1 MTAERRH
8 GICHGRGQTG
18 IVLDRA
24 LIKGVALRGLK
35 IERAAKIH
43 CAPRPAIGDQ
53 WNCNARSVAACE
65 GGDSPRRK
73 SRVRPDIVDPASVA
87 GPSRNAGWTL
97 TGFHLAPGSLDALQ
111 VIEAVSRLGHRP
123 NGLLGI
129 IFAIANPG
137 QPNLAA
143 CHENFADRLQQLLLA
158 LGLKERAGALTQRP
172 QPSVEPV
179 QNRLVG
185 FALLLHDI
193 QLTGA
198 RRVWIRTSIRTPV
211 VLSETQHGAG
221 QGRPSNT
228 GPNLVERG
236 FSSASRVDAEGG
248 KSSVV
253 RPSQSIRPTV
263 FSRLDDTVP

>member
-1 MTAERRH
+1 MAAERRH
-8 GICHGRGQTG
+8 RVCDGRRQAG

-24 LIKGVALRGLK
+24 LIKGVARRGVK
-35 IERAAKIH
+35 VERATKIH
-43 CAPRPAIGDQ
+43 RAPLLASGNQRH
-53 WNCNARSVAACE
+53 CHARSEAACE
-65 GGDSPRRK
+65 GGDPPGRRLRICPDVIDPTSFAEA
-73 SRVRPDIVDPASVA
+73 SRD
-87 GPSRNAGWTL
+87 AGWIL
-97 TGFHLAPGSLDALQ
+97 ISFHLAPGSLDALQ
-111 VIEAVSRLGHRP
+111 VIEAGSRLGHRP

-198 RRVWIRTSIRTPV
+198 RRVWIRTSIRPPV
-211 VLSETQHGAG
+211 VLSETEHGAG

-236 FSSASRVDAEGG
+236 FSSA
-248 KSSVV
+248 
-253 RPSQSIRPTV
+253 
-263 FSRLDDTVP
+263 

>member
-24 LIKGVALRGLK
+24 LIKGVALRGVK
-35 IERAAKIH
+35 MERPAKNH
-43 CAPRPAIGDQ
+43 WAPGPAIGDQ
-53 WNCNARSVAACE
+53 GNCNARSVAACE

-73 SRVRPDIVDPASVA
+73 SRVRPDIADPASVA

-129 IFAIANPG
+129 IFAVADPG

-143 CHENFADRLQQLLLA
+143 RHENVANRLQQLLLA
-158 LGLKERAGALTQRP
+158 LGLKERTGALTHSP
-172 QPSVEPV
+172 QSSVEPV
-179 QNRLVG
+179 QNRRVG
-185 FALLLHDI
+185 FALLLHRHSAHWRAAGMDPHEYGP
-193 QLTGA
+193 TGRPIRDRA
-198 RRVWIRTSIRTPV
+198 RRWP
-211 VLSETQHGAG
+211 
-221 QGRPSNT
+221 
-228 GPNLVERG
+228 
-236 FSSASRVDAEGG
+236 
-248 KSSVV
+248 
-253 RPSQSIRPTV
+253 RPSQRHEPESCRTPFPECVTC
-263 FSRLDDTVP
+263 RR